1 MVYGITILQTGIL
14 NELVIPLK
22 TPDVLEFIR
31 KKLKNQSIQFQGK
44 IQDPLKEDRYLSL
57 FARISDEE
65 DEDINQH
72 MLPSPFDEE
81 TYSGSMIILASLNDK
96 DDYDKLASEY
106 TDLKVSDYETL
117 YNEWSFNNIDEVEE
131 IDEEH
136 EEEEVE
142 SIVIEEDIPKPMKT
156 IKPLIIQTKDVFI
169 QCPIRSKII
178 ENFNELISSEK
189 SVELELAILN
199 YIVKYSKLNSIDIDW
214 SNKIFWNTYRSKCIS
229 IYESLQLN
237 NWKDKIINNDID
249 CINFVDLTPQEIYPM
264 KWKDSFDK
272 LIEKEKKLYSNSAKA
287 SIFLYCSRCKKKT
300 NCDYYQLQT
309 RSADEPMTT
318 FVTCLECNKQWKF

>member
-1 MVYGITILQTGIL
+1 MVNKRRIL

-31 KKLKNQSIQFQGK
+31 KKLKNQNIQFQGK

-65 DEDINQH
+65 GEDINQH

-81 TYSGSMIILASLNDK
+81 TYSGSMVILASLNDK

-106 TDLKVSDYETL
+106 TDLKVSEYETL

-131 IDEEH
+131 IDEEN
-136 EEEEVE
+136 EEEVE
-142 SIVIEEDIPKPMKT
+142 SIVIEEDIPKLVKT

-178 ENFNELISSEK
+178 ENFKDLISSEK
-189 SVELELAILN
+189 SIELELAILN
-199 YIVKYSKLNSIDIDW
+199 YIVKYSKLNSIVTEILCA
-214 SNKIFWNTYRSKCIS
+214 KGTCPIF
-229 IYESLQLN
+229 
-237 NWKDKIINNDID
+237 
-249 CINFVDLTPQEIYPM
+249 
-264 KWKDSFDK
+264 
-272 LIEKEKKLYSNSAKA
+272 
-287 SIFLYCSRCKKKT
+287 
-300 NCDYYQLQT
+300 
-309 RSADEPMTT
+309 
-318 FVTCLECNKQWKF
+318 

>member
-31 KKLKNQSIQFQGK
+31 KKLKNQNIQFQGK

-81 TYSGSMIILASLNDK
+81 TYSGPMVILASLNDK
-96 DDYDKLASEY
+96 DDYDKLASDY
-106 TDLKVSDYETL
+106 TDLKVSEYETL

-131 IDEEH
+131 IDEEN

-142 SIVIEEDIPKPMKT
+142 SIIIEEDIPKAIKT
-156 IKPLIIQTKDVFI
+156 IKPL
-169 QCPIRSKII
+169 
-178 ENFNELISSEK
+178 N
-189 SVELELAILN
+189 
-199 YIVKYSKLNSIDIDW
+199 
-214 SNKIFWNTYRSKCIS
+214 
-229 IYESLQLN
+229 
-237 NWKDKIINNDID
+237 
-249 CINFVDLTPQEIYPM
+249 
-264 KWKDSFDK
+264 
-272 LIEKEKKLYSNSAKA
+272 
-287 SIFLYCSRCKKKT
+287 
-300 NCDYYQLQT
+300 
-309 RSADEPMTT
+309 
-318 FVTCLECNKQWKF
+318 